1 MRIDIDDVD
10 VDMDEGQRYLYRDE
24 PFTGELYETDRHGT
38 VIASFGVLRGVRH
51 GRHREWFPDG
61 TLRIETMV
69 VDGSAV
75 DVSREWHRNGAL
87 AVEREFDDRGDLV
100 AVRRWAED
108 GSPLASGRP
117 AGHDTA

>member
-1 MRIDIDDVD
+1 MRINIDDADVD
-10 VDMDEGQRYLYRDE
+10 VDDSQRYTYRDE
-24 PFTGELYETDRHGT
+24 PFTGELYERDRHGT
-38 VIASFGVLRGVRH
+38 VIASFGVLHGIRH
-51 GRHREWFPDG
+51 GPHREWFPDG
-61 TLRIETMV
+61 TLRIETTV